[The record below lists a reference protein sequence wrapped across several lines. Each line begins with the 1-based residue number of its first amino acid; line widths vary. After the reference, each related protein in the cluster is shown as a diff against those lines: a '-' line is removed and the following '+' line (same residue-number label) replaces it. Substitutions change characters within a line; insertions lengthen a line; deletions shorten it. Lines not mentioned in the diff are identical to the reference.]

1 MTIDLVYCRSR
12 RRHRRYLAVTA
23 GAVGEL
29 NAYMFMYVHAGFG
42 LQRTGRDLQPAVPI
56 LAAPPAPFRSTV
68 KSHCPDCAV
77 SLDGLQASDIG
88 RLLCRGCSGHL
99 RDP

>member
-29 NAYMFMYVHAGFG
+29 NAYMFMRDSGCKGPVAIYSLLFPYS
-42 LQRTGRDLQPAVPI
+42 QRHRRLSGR
-56 LAAPPAPFRSTV
+56 R
-68 KSHCPDCAV
+68 
-77 SLDGLQASDIG
+77 
-88 RLLCRGCSGHL
+88 
-99 RDP
+99 